1 MLFGLLIGLPYEFD
15 SFDIG
20 YDWWRIMF
28 LSGCVFA
35 VVQFLLHSISLLK
48 QIKTAPASVDSQS
61 TQAADNHVQNG
72 CQSSL
77 VRSKLLICF
86 YYLF

>member
-15 SFDIG
+15 SFDVG

-28 LSGCVFA
+28 LSGCVLA

-48 QIKTAPASVDSQS
+48 QVGTDLPSVDSQS
-61 TQAADNHVQNG
+61 TQVVDCHIQNG
-72 CQSSL
+72 CQSSP
-77 VRSKLLICF
+77 VRSKLQIFLCDV
-86 YYLF
+86 L